1 MGKLRS
7 IDTVRTNCKV
17 VQSYLGEETPINDIT
32 QAAVNDMA
40 QRMLADKA
48 APATVNRKMQCL
60 LALLK
65 RERKAGGSWE
75 SCPSTAWPTRG
86 TTHARSS

>member
-1 MGKLRS
+1 MDDALDDRNFWGKLRS

-60 LALLK
+60 LALL
-65 RERKAGGSWE
+65 
-75 SCPSTAWPTRG
+75 
-86 TTHARSS
+86 